1 MVFAKTNHLKINKR
15 QDSYLFAL
23 SNEIKFWNHYL
34 NLDRLRIIGCL
45 SISEIC
51 NYENTCKLNMWMLCD
66 IKSPSTAAQASS
78 WNLSLF
84 VSKNPKLFRGSFFII
99 GMLAILMHSIS
110 SITSRDKDQLIFIL
124 PQVIFMYP
132 ESLNS
137 SLPAS
142 WTRSIEY
149 WNEIFFASD
158 RIHLVEYFSVTHF
171 SLFVVNS
178 IGSVLLDDPLKLRL
192 SSE

>member
-51 NYENTCKLNMWMLCD
+51 NYENTCKLYMLCD

-84 VSKNPKLFRGSFFII
+84 VSKNPKLFRGSFFTI
-99 GMLAILMHSIS
+99 GMLAILMHAIS
-110 SITSRDKDQLIFIL
+110 SITSRNKDHIFIL
-124 PQVIFMYP
+124 PEVIQVFLYP

-142 WTRSIEY
+142 WTRSVEY

-158 RIHLVEYFSVTHF
+158 RIHLVEYLSVTHF
-171 SLFVVNS
+171 SFFVVNS